1 MYLVTQVHYQLIK
14 ARVIT
19 STYLYIKDSD
29 MNFKFKGTEYFIK
42 PDTEWWTL
50 HWKKVAA
57 GIAVVFLALM
67 LFGCNA
73 GVSSGTPEPTTF
85 ACQGS
90 YVGSYSPPEHE
101 ERIKLRNESL
111 TRRGIAIVADEA
123 ENNKNAGGG
132 APDGGIWMGGNYSF
146 EADANC
152 NVKGTTNVF
161 YAYPYEIVG
170 TIAQDRTFKLTWQ
183 GSGSAGR
190 MDGKVETDG
199 NITGTFHH
207 PEPES
212 YIYGVISGSF
222 TAK

>member
-1 MYLVTQVHYQLIK
+1 
-14 ARVIT
+14 
-19 STYLYIKDSD
+19 

-42 PDTEWWTL
+42 PDMTWWTK

-57 GIAVVFLALM
+57 GVAVVFLALI
-67 LFGCNA
+67 LFGCDTGRVDVPQVQVFN
-73 GVSSGTPEPTTF
+73 
-85 ACQGS
+85 CQGS
-90 YVGSYSPPEHE
+90 YVGSYSPPEHA
-101 ERIKLRNESL
+101 ERIRLRNQSL
-111 TRRGIAIVADEA
+111 ALRGIEVVADE
-123 ENNKNAGGG
+123 EVNNKNAGGG

-146 EADANC
+146 EVDADC

-170 TIAQDRTFKLTWQ
+170 TIAQDRSFKLTWQ

-190 MDGKVETDG
+190 MDGKIESDG

-207 PEPES
+207 PMPED

>member
-1 MYLVTQVHYQLIK
+1 M
-14 ARVIT
+14 
-19 STYLYIKDSD
+19 
-29 MNFKFKGTEYFIK
+29 FKINYSINGVKRWIA
-42 PDTEWWTL
+42 PNTEWWTL
-50 HWKKVAA
+50 HWKKAAA

-67 LFGCNA
+67 LFGCAA
-73 GVSSGTPEPTTF
+73 GRVDTPVNQVF
-85 ACQGS
+85 NCKGS
-90 YVGSYSPPEHE
+90 YVGSYSPPEHT
-101 ERIKLRNESL
+101 ERIRLRNQSL
-111 TRRGIAIVADEA
+111 ALRGITVVADE
-123 ENNKNAGGG
+123 EVNNKNAGGG
-132 APDGGIWMGGNYSF
+132 SPDGGIWMGGNYSF
-146 EADANC
+146 EADSNC

-222 TAK
+222 TVK